1 MLVTETHKG
10 IIMFISTEAKT
21 KIVSD
26 LDLATKQISAL
37 ITSVATLQKRVADL
51 ESTTVKPVKPKKPKK
66 VMTAAQKA
74 KQREY
79 QRLYKARKKEE
90 ANNLAIVAEIL
101 KDNNVSS

>member
-1 MLVTETHKG
+1 
-10 IIMFISTEAKT
+10 MFISTEAKT

-101 KDNNVSS
+101 KENNVSS

>member
-1 MLVTETHKG
+1 
-10 IIMFISTEAKT
+10 MFISTEAKT

-37 ITSVATLQKRVADL
+37 ITSVATLQKRIADL
-51 ESTTVKPVKPKKPKK
+51 ESTTVKMSKPKKPKK

-90 ANNLAIVAEIL
+90 ANNLAIVAELL
-101 KDNNVSS
+101 KENNVSS

>member
-1 MLVTETHKG
+1 
-10 IIMFISTEAKT
+10 MFISNEEKTNIQNAIESLRFGLASATTDILTLKAK
-21 KIVSD
+21 IN
-26 LDLATKQISAL
+26 Q
-37 ITSVATLQKRVADL
+37 L
-51 ESTTVKPVKPKKPKK
+51 ERDAVKPVKVKKPKK

-90 ANNLAIVAEIL
+90 ANNLAVAVEIL

>member
-1 MLVTETHKG
+1 
-10 IIMFISTEAKT
+10 MFISNEEKTNIQNAIESLRFGLASATTDILTLKAK
-21 KIVSD
+21 IN
-26 LDLATKQISAL
+26 Q
-37 ITSVATLQKRVADL
+37 L
-51 ESTTVKPVKPKKPKK
+51 ERDAVKPVKVKKPKK
-66 VMTAAQKA
+66 VMTPAQKA

>member
-1 MLVTETHKG
+1 
-10 IIMFISTEAKT
+10 MFISTEEKKTIIQKIDGLTTQCENLAFEVMGLMAKV
-21 KIVSD
+21 K
-26 LDLATKQISAL
+26 K
-37 ITSVATLQKRVADL
+37 L
-51 ESTTVKPVKPKKPKK
+51 EAPKPVKPKKPKK
-66 VMTAAQKA
+66 VLTPEQKA

>member
-1 MLVTETHKG
+1 
-10 IIMFISTEAKT
+10 MFISNEEKTNIQNAIESLRFGLASATTDILTLKAK
-21 KIVSD
+21 IN
-26 LDLATKQISAL
+26 Q
-37 ITSVATLQKRVADL
+37 L
-51 ESTTVKPVKPKKPKK
+51 ERDAVKPVKVKKPKK

>member
-1 MLVTETHKG
+1 
-10 IIMFISTEAKT
+10 MFISTEAKT

-37 ITSVATLQKRVADL
+37 ITSVATLQKRIADL
-51 ESTTVKPVKPKKPKK
+51 ESTTVKMSKPKKPKK

-90 ANNLAIVAEIL
+90 ANNLAVAVELL
-101 KDNNVSS
+101 KENNVSS

>member
-1 MLVTETHKG
+1 
-10 IIMFISTEAKT
+10 MFISSTEKTNIQNAIESLRFGLASATTDILTLKAK
-21 KIVSD
+21 IN
-26 LDLATKQISAL
+26 Q
-37 ITSVATLQKRVADL
+37 L
-51 ESTTVKPVKPKKPKK
+51 ERDAVKPVKVKKPKK

-101 KDNNVSS
+101 KENNVSS